1 MLISDMIGQLGGQN
15 INGSGKKITSA
26 SSGAK
31 GSVKSGDTSMSSLKS
46 GDVFEGNISDIH
58 GDKVTLSLS
67 NGKTM
72 TARIEGDVAL
82 NKGQSVFFE
91 VKSNDGGTVKIT
103 PMLNGDYGNPILSD
117 ALKDAGL
124 PITDSNL
131 TLVKE
136 MMNNGLPIGA
146 DNLSRFGRLVNANS
160 SADISTIIKMDRMG
174 VKITPDNI
182 SNFTRLEENNNAL
195 FKEADNITSSFLKL
209 FDDAGMSGN
218 SIVDFENKIL
228 STFTS
233 LNNDSSSMADIQSMD
248 KSIDNQSEPAA
259 DNLLPNGT
267 QIEDDTVIQQNT
279 DVEVSLKQDIAEK
292 SSASVDQNIN
302 VKTDS
307 LEELNI
313 DPGKIGAF
321 DQSTDEKTDVV
332 AESNH
337 DSKNVTA
344 SDQDAMNLAD
354 KNGISKDQNNAGQ
367 NLTMEVQTTE
377 HIETGKNIQIS
388 KDMTRLSNEL
398 LKLPGFLDANTDL
411 FDENNV
417 LKSSVT
423 EKEFL
428 SAAISFFENNP
439 EVAKNHAKSFFTDK
453 SYNNILSDI
462 IKGDWSLKPEQVS
475 SKETIKELYKNIEK
489 QLDSIDKAAKAF
501 SNNSNSVSDTVN
513 SAKSNVDFM
522 NQINQLYSYVQI
534 PLKMMNQNATGDLY
548 VYTGKKKSG
557 NKGND
562 SLSAFLH
569 LSLNNLGN
577 VDVSVK
583 LNKKIADVRFY
594 LDNDA
599 SYKLVIDNKE
609 MLVERLLK
617 KGYTSKIEVSEETQP
632 ENYVEKFL
640 KDNSAAQSNGEI
652 KRFSFDVRA

>member
-1 MLISDMIGQLGGQN
+1 
-15 INGSGKKITSA
+15 
-26 SSGAK
+26 
-31 GSVKSGDTSMSSLKS
+31 
-46 GDVFEGNISDIH
+46 
-58 GDKVTLSLS
+58 
-67 NGKTM
+67 
-72 TARIEGDVAL
+72 
-82 NKGQSVFFE
+82 
-91 VKSNDGGTVKIT
+91 
-103 PMLNGDYGNPILSD
+103 
-117 ALKDAGL
+117 
-124 PITDSNL
+124 
-131 TLVKE
+131 
-136 MMNNGLPIGA
+136 
-146 DNLSRFGRLVNANS
+146 
-160 SADISTIIKMDRMG
+160 
-174 VKITPDNI
+174 
-182 SNFTRLEENNNAL
+182 
-195 FKEADNITSSFLKL
+195 
-209 FDDAGMSGN
+209 
-218 SIVDFENKIL
+218 
-228 STFTS
+228 
-233 LNNDSSSMADIQSMD
+233 
-248 KSIDNQSEPAA
+248 
-259 DNLLPNGT
+259 
-267 QIEDDTVIQQNT
+267 
-279 DVEVSLKQDIAEK
+279 
-292 SSASVDQNIN
+292 
-302 VKTDS
+302 
-307 LEELNI
+307 
-313 DPGKIGAF
+313 
-321 DQSTDEKTDVV
+321 VV
-332 AESNH
+332 AESNY

-354 KNGISKDQNNAGQ
+354 KNGIFKDQNNAGQ

-411 FDENNV
+411 FNENNV

-428 SAAISFFENNP
+428 SAAILFFENNP

>member
-117 ALKDAGL
+117 ALKNAGL

-321 DQSTDEKTDVV
+321 DQSKDEKTDVV
-332 AESNH
+332 AESNY